1 MPLILTGSAFSFCQY
16 KDIHRQHPENIECLR
31 YLVHICTDLGHK
43 EEIQD
48 YAVQLRKAERA
59 LAQAQEAAAKAH
71 VYAAAGEPETSA
83 PGSLEGKAARPSSG
97 ANGVRQERVGKEA
110 PVVFAPAA
118 ALPPRPGTAGRK
130 VKMGVKERS
139 VEDEWG
145 SEELGDD
152 LLPM

>member
-1 MPLILTGSAFSFCQY
+1 MSLLLQY
-16 KDIHRQHPENIECLR
+16 KEIHRAHPENIECLR

-59 LAQAQEAAAKAH
+59 AAQAQEAAAKAQ
-71 VYAAAGEPETSA
+71 VYAAAEEPAASA
-83 PGSLEGKAARPSSG
+83 PVLAGKTTRPSSG
-97 ANGVRQERVGKEA
+97 AAALRQERVGEEA
-110 PVVFAPAA
+110 AAVFAPAA
-118 ALPPRPGTAGRK
+118 VLPPRPGTAGRK
-130 VKMGVKERS
+130 VKMGVKEKS